1 MSWPRYIR
9 DSFMK
14 FAYPENIGRWVV
26 SWEFWLF
33 LSPFRV
39 AILDQ
44 RYLGDHDSYWTHL
57 FPLLL
62 LGILSSGVPLF
73 IASQTVL
80 KNRMVSKPA
89 VAPIISTWLAS
100 DVLMTLTLNYLI
112 GPENIRTGRLAEPFY
127 IVLHAVATIPFGA
140 TVLMAWCVLFLS
152 RDRSVHLRQSL
163 LQQKG
168 LLENLDEYYEI
179 VRGKLSE
186 QVSESIVPG
195 FARIKREVSELAA
208 SKAFKGRYLE
218 FADRVRQFSLSEVRE
233 LSHRIAVG
241 SGESFERKNID
252 ANAIVDNTRLAGT
265 VLTPTS
271 PFLACWFFFA
281 TQLVVNP
288 ESPIF
293 FIGLETLVLWFS
305 TDVAFKFY
313 KIFAHASLKVRLPLL
328 ALMLLAPVAA
338 VSATFVGVTRSNDPS
353 SIALFTFCVVVMA
366 TAIAYPYRYYNE
378 LEARLTGAENAI
390 NETQASLRAA
400 SEDVRVRFSRVIHG
414 KIQGRL
420 ALVSFLL
427 GQLASGEIKAR
438 DRTAHLAKLQE
449 LVTLIDADLHRLTKP
464 AKRVTLEKMAADL
477 QRDWAGLLSLDLEVQ
492 AAARKVLKKD
502 PELENTLSHLVEEAV
517 LNARLHGNANQ
528 AVVWVRTIGPRHIHL
543 IVADNGAGESVPSK
557 SGLGKAMLTAA
568 TESWSL
574 LRSESNHSVLTA
586 VLVSDK

>member
-1 MSWPRYIR
+1 
-9 DSFMK
+9 
-14 FAYPENIGRWVV
+14 
-26 SWEFWLF
+26 
-33 LSPFRV
+33 
-39 AILDQ
+39 
-44 RYLGDHDSYWTHL
+44 L
-57 FPLLL
+57 FP
-62 LGILSSGVPLF
+62 I
-73 IASQTVL
+73 IA
-80 KNRMVSKPA
+80 
-89 VAPIISTWLAS
+89 TWLAS
-100 DVLMTLTLNYLI
+100 DVLMTVTLNYLI
-112 GPENIRTGRLAEPFY
+112 GPEKIRTERIAEPLF

-152 RDRSVHLRQSL
+152 RDRSVRLRQSL
-163 LQQKG
+163 IQQKG

-179 VRGKLSE
+179 VRGRLSQ

-208 SKAFKGRYLE
+208 AKALKGRYLE

-241 SGESFERKNID
+241 SGEFFERKDID

-288 ESPIF
+288 EAPILL
-293 FIGLETLVLWFS
+293 IALETLVLWFS

-313 KIFAHASLKVRLPLL
+313 RIFSNASLKVRVPLL

-338 VSATFVGVTRSNDPS
+338 VSGTFVGVTRSNDPS

-366 TAIAYPYRYYNE
+366 TAIAYPYLYYNE
-378 LEARLTGAENAI
+378 LEARLTTAENAI
-390 NETQASLRAA
+390 NDTQASLRAA
-400 SEDVRVRFSRVIHG
+400 SEDIRVRFSRVIHG

-427 GQLASGEIKAR
+427 GQLASGEVKAR
-438 DRTAHLAKLQE
+438 DKKAHLAKLQE
-449 LVTLIDADLHRLTKP
+449 LVTLIDEDLRKLTKP
-464 AKRVTLEKMAADL
+464 AKRVSLEKMAADL
-477 QRDWAGLLSLDLEVQ
+477 QRDWAGLLTVELEVQ
-492 AAARKVLKKD
+492 PAASKVLKKD
-502 PELENTLSHLVEEAV
+502 PELENTMAHLVEEAV
-517 LNARLHGNANQ
+517 LNARLHGNAKQ
-528 AVVWVRTIGPRHIHL
+528 AVVWVRTLGSKHIHL
-543 IVADNGAGESVPSK
+543 IVADNGAGESASSE

-574 LRSESNHSVLTA
+574 LRSESNHTVLTA
-586 VLVSDK
+586 VLVGEK